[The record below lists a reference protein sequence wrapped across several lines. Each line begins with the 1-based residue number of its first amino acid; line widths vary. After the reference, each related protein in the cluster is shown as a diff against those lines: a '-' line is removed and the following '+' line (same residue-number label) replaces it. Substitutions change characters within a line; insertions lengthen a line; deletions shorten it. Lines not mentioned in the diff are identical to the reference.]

1 MSQTSGKLRAIT
13 IATPNLRADKQ
24 NCMWEV
30 FCRYYDD
37 VDKPRFEADLHEKSD
52 VILLYDTGDKSLQ
65 GFSTLQLIPG
75 ELDNCRY
82 LAIYSGDTIINE
94 GYWGQTALQ
103 RAFTRYVLWQM
114 VIHPTLPVYWFLI
127 SKGYKTYLLLSRN
140 YVEHW
145 PRWEEPTPPFQKGI
159 IDQLSRNK
167 FGDAWKPDLGV
178 LQFGTPQGKLKE
190 TVAETDHDLLRQYRD
205 IQFFNT
211 ANPNHRSGD
220 ELCCLGR
227 VNPAFIF
234 HFAQRTTR
242 KVLGIRPRSTVWK
255 SESHRSTD
263 TLTHQRP
270 EKQ

>member
-1 MSQTSGKLRAIT
+1 MNGASGKLRAIT
-13 IATPNLRADKQ
+13 IAIPDLRSDKQ
-24 NCMWEV
+24 DSMWEV
-30 FCRYYDD
+30 FSRYYDD
-37 VDKPRFEADLHEKSD
+37 VDRSRFESDLSEKSD
-52 VILLYDTGDKSLQ
+52 VILLYDTGDRSLQ

-75 ELDNCRY
+75 TFDGRPY

-103 RAFTRYVLWQM
+103 RSFTRYVLWQM
-114 VIHPTLPVYWFLI
+114 VTHPTLPVYWFLI

-145 PRWEEPTPPFQKGI
+145 PRWEEPTPPFQKGV
-159 IDQLSRNK
+159 IDQLSQNK

-178 LQFGTPQGKLKE
+178 LQFATPQGKLKE
-190 TVAETDHDLLRQYRD
+190 SVAEIDEDLLRQYRD

-211 ANPNHRSGD
+211 ANPGHREGD

-227 VNPAFIF
+227 VNPAFIL

-255 SESHRSTD
+255 GHSPD
-263 TLTHQRP
+263 TPP
-270 EKQ
+270 EAETP